1 VKDIDWLF
9 SLRRFGINLG
19 LERIKK
25 LLERMEHPEKKY
37 DLIHIGGTNGKGSV
51 CTFIGSILSES
62 GYKTGVY
69 TSPSLNKIEERFV
82 IDGKNISREDL
93 LEIIGEIR
101 HHAEE
106 LGATFFEVTTA
117 IALRY
122 FQLER
127 VDFAVLEVGLG
138 GRFDATNAVKPIVS
152 VITNVFK
159 DHTDILG
166 DEISDI
172 AFEKAGIIKEGVPV
186 ITGCAEDALGVIRD
200 VSNER
205 GSEVRLRKGFKR
217 LYFGKEFQIF
227 EIDGYKLK
235 TGLLGEYQGEN
246 LSLALGVADYL
257 KEMGYTIKEEAV
269 ARGVEEAKING
280 RLEFIEDILLDGA
293 HNRRGIEV
301 LFKTLREFNYERLIL
316 ILGILAD
323 KDINGMIS
331 EIRAD
336 VVITTRSKNPRSA
349 DPEKIAEKFK
359 GCEKVFITRDIKEA
373 MGLAKDIASKGD
385 LICVTGS
392 LYLVGEA
399 RVILYGC

>member
-1 VKDIDWLF
+1 
-9 SLRRFGINLG
+9 
-19 LERIKK
+19 
-25 LLERMEHPEKKY
+25 
-37 DLIHIGGTNGKGSV
+37 
-51 CTFIGSILSES
+51 
-62 GYKTGVY
+62 
-69 TSPSLNKIEERFV
+69 
-82 IDGKNISREDL
+82 
-93 LEIIGEIR
+93 
-101 HHAEE
+101 
-106 LGATFFEVTTA
+106 
-117 IALRY
+117 
-122 FQLER
+122 
-127 VDFAVLEVGLG
+127 
-138 GRFDATNAVKPIVS
+138 
-152 VITNVFK
+152 
-159 DHTDILG
+159 
-166 DEISDI
+166 
-172 AFEKAGIIKEGVPV
+172 
-186 ITGCAEDALGVIRD
+186 
-200 VSNER
+200 
-205 GSEVRLRKGFKR
+205 
-217 LYFGKEFQIF
+217 
-227 EIDGYKLK
+227 
-235 TGLLGEYQGEN
+235 LGEYQGEN

>member
-1 VKDIDWLF
+1 MKDIDWLF

-392 LYLVGEA
+392 LYFVGEA

>member
-69 TSPSLNKIEERFV
+69 TSPSLKIEERFV

>member
-359 GCEKVFITRDIKEA
+359 GCEKVFITRDIEEA

>member
-1 VKDIDWLF
+1 MKDIDWLF

>member
-1 VKDIDWLF
+1 MKDIDWLF

-25 LLERMEHPEKKY
+25 LLERMEHPEKNY
-37 DLIHIGGTNGKGSV
+37 DIIHIGGTNGKGSV
-51 CTFIGSILSES
+51 CTFIGSVLSES

-69 TSPSLNKIEERFV
+69 TSPSLKIEERFA

-93 LEIIGEIR
+93 LGIIGEIR

-106 LGATFFEVTTA
+106 LGATFFEVATA
-117 IALRY
+117 IALKY

-166 DEISDI
+166 NEISDI

-186 ITGCAEDALGVIRD
+186 ITGCAGDALEVIRD
-200 VSNER
+200 VAEER

-227 EIDGYKLK
+227 EIDGYRLK

-257 KEMGYTIKEEAV
+257 KEMGYTIKEEARV
-269 ARGVEEAKING
+269 RGVEEAKING

-293 HNRRGIEV
+293 HNQKGMEV
-301 LFKTLREFNYERLIL
+301 LFKTLREFDYERLIL

-323 KDINGMIS
+323 KEIDEMIS
-331 EIRAD
+331 EIHAD
-336 VVITTRSKNPRSA
+336 IVITTRSKNPRSA
-349 DPEKIAEKFK
+349 NPEKIAEKFK
-359 GCEKVFITRDIKEA
+359 ECKEIFITRDIEEA
-373 MGLAKDIASKGD
+373 IGLAKDIASKGD

-399 RVILYGC
+399 RGILYGC

>member
-301 LFKTLREFNYERLIL
+301 LFKTLREFNYRRLIL
-316 ILGILAD
+316 ILGILAN

>member
-1 VKDIDWLF
+1 MKDIDWLF

-359 GCEKVFITRDIKEA
+359 GCEKVFITRDIEEA

>member
-69 TSPSLNKIEERFV
+69 TSPSLKIEERFV

-336 VVITTRSKNPRSA
+336 VVITTRFKNPRSA